1 MNANA
6 HVLTLI
12 GASGLPEIA
21 GAAAKM
27 LGEIGAK
34 STGPDWLAPGIA
46 CDIPFAGVD
55 STTVEAALRARFAGA
70 PIDFAVQESA
80 GRRKRLLLADM
91 ESTIITRE
99 LIDEIANLAG
109 LGEVIAAITLR
120 SMRGE
125 VEIAQSLRERVAML
139 AGQPESI
146 LQRVDGLIEL
156 MPGARALVRTMRA
169 NGARTVLVSGGF
181 DRFARIAASDCG
193 FDEFHANRLEVA
205 GGKLTDKVA
214 EPILDRAGKLATL
227 KRIAADLGLPLA
239 AAAAVGDGAND
250 IGMLQAAGLGV
261 AFRAKPAVVAA
272 VRIRLDHGDLTGLLY
287 MQGYRAEEFKE

>member
-1 MNANA
+1 MNAST

-12 GASGLPEIA
+12 GAGGLPEVAI
-21 GAAAKM
+21 AAAKL
-27 LGEIGAK
+27 LGEIGATT
-34 STGPDWLAPGIA
+34 TGPDWLAPGIA
-46 CDIPFAGVD
+46 CDIAFAGAD
-55 STTVEAALRARFAGA
+55 PTKVEAALRARFAGA
-70 PIDFAVQESA
+70 ALDLAVQEST

-99 LIDEIANLAG
+99 LIDEIAHFAG
-109 LGEVIAAITLR
+109 LGEIIAAITMR

-125 VEIAQSLRERVAML
+125 VDVAQSLRERVAML

-146 LQRVDGLIEL
+146 LQRAEGLIEL
-156 MPGARALVRTMRA
+156 MPGAKTLVRTMRA
-169 NGARTVLVSGGF
+169 HGARTVLVSGGF
-181 DRFARIAASDCG
+181 DRFARIAASECG

-205 GGKLTDKVA
+205 DGKLTGKVG
-214 EPILDRAGKLATL
+214 EPIIDRAGKLAAL
-227 KRIAADLGLPLA
+227 KRIAADLGLPIGATA
-239 AAAAVGDGAND
+239 AIGDGAND

-287 MQGYRAEEFKE
+287 MQGYRTEEFKE